1 MRSERVI
8 RKTGPARAA
17 AGSGDA
23 VASDEAAVIDAGA
36 ERTATTCDGAADGAT
51 GTTDVAAVLAGATP
65 QQRLGSAA
73 FAGS

>member
-1 MRSERVI
+1 MRSERVA
-8 RKTGPARAA
+8 RKIGAARAA

-23 VASDEAAVIDAGA
+23 AASDEAGMIDAGA
-36 ERTATTCDGAADGAT
+36 ASTATTCDGAGDGAT